1 MSEAS
6 RNLRT
11 MSSFQDTPPEIA
23 YLDPL
28 QPESTQDDPGY
39 RRRIA
44 ASTRLRANGVR
55 WPDTCRVTRCVCSPC
70 YRPPK
75 RNCQGASLGRQ
86 AVAVVSQADN
96 LTQSRRD
103 AKSEERECLSVSAS
117 LRLCVEI
124 LQVCHPAI
132 SDSLCCPL
140 PRAQPG
146 SPARRKGE
154 PL

>member
-6 RNLRT
+6 RKLRT

-23 YLDPL
+23 YLDPS
-28 QPESTQDDPGY
+28 QPESTQDDPRY

-55 WPDTCRVTRCVCSPC
+55 WPDTCRVTRCICSPC

-75 RNCQGASLGRQ
+75 QNCQGASLGRR
-86 AVAVVSQADN
+86 AVAVVIQVDN

-103 AKSEERECLSVSAS
+103 AKSEERERLGVSAS
-117 LRLCVEI
+117 LRLCVEN
-124 LQVCHPAI
+124 LPQPP
-132 SDSLCCPL
+132 SSLSSHL
-140 PRAQPG
+140 R
-146 SPARRKGE
+146 
-154 PL
+154 